1 MAGLRIRRDDEV
13 MVIAGKEKGKTGKV
27 LRTEPKKGRV
37 YVEGLNMLKRHQR
50 PRTMDDAK
58 KGDEGG
64 IIERE
69 GPIDVSNVML
79 LDPGSNKPTR
89 VRMERGEDGKAR
101 RVAVRSGKAID

>member
-1 MAGLRIRRDDEV
+1 MAGLRVRKDDQV

-37 YVEGLNMLKRHQR
+37 FVEGLNMLKRHQR

-58 KGDEGG
+58 KGDDGG

-69 GPIDVSNVML
+69 GPIDASNVML
-79 LDPGSNKPTR
+79 LDPDSNKPTR
-89 VRMERGEDGKAR
+89 VRRERAEDGKLR
-101 RVAVRSGKAID
+101 RVAARSGKAID